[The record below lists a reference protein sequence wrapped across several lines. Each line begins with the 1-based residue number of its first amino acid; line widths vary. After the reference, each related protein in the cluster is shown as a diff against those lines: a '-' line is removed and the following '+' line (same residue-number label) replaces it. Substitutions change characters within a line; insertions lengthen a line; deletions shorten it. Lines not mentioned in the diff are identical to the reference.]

1 MSGVCVYVAVKTGRK
16 KTKTSG
22 ISDLIRHFW
31 KFLEYFCQMTKICR
45 SCISSKC
52 QMFIACVCLHIICT
66 SSCNKLMHAM
76 YNTNSKH
83 CSNGNNAVSN
93 MSAGNLR
100 LYPRQHH
107 TEPFIRPAT
116 FCCLTCSCTYK
127 ERQKGG
133 GGVNTVYQHGV
144 FLLLPSLQFHNFIP
158 ALKVFHSRD
167 QMFHISLK
175 VFLE

>member
-1 MSGVCVYVAVKTGRK
+1 MCVCCSQNRREKN
-16 KTKTSG
+16 TKTSG

-52 QMFIACVCLHIICT
+52 QMMFIACVCLHIICT

-107 TEPFIRPAT
+107 KPFIRPAT

-133 GGVNTVYQHGV
+133 GGG
-144 FLLLPSLQFHNFIP
+144 
-158 ALKVFHSRD
+158 
-167 QMFHISLK
+167 
-175 VFLE
+175 